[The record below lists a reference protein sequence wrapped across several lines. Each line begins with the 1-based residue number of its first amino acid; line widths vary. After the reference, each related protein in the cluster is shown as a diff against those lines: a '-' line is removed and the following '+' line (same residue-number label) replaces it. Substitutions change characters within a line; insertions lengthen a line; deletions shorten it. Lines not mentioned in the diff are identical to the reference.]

1 MSHLFQ
7 FVFGN
12 RRLMLA
18 LALAIC
24 GLGIFA
30 LRQLP
35 IDAVPDITNVQVMVN
50 SKTGSLSPEQIER
63 QVTFPI
69 ESELNG
75 IPGVSEIR
83 SLSKFGL
90 SQVVVVFQ
98 SSVDIYWARSQIFER
113 LQAVELP
120 TGIVAELAPIT
131 TGLGEVVMYT
141 VEAKEGSALWKMPD
155 MQRLIRL
162 REIQERIIRPE
173 MRRIEGV
180 ADVDTNGGY
189 RKEVHINVLPSKLRE
204 HGMTIL
210 GLKHAVDSIG
220 ENVGGGYIQEEGSQI
235 IVGVSAAV
243 DKVSDL
249 ENFPVKVGFGGR
261 TIRLKDVAEIRIE
274 SGLRVGAAT
283 ENGHESVLGT
293 ILMRSGASSRT
304 VASVAVDRLKAMSLP
319 DEAFIAIHY
328 DRSFLVDT
336 TIRTV
341 TKSLLEGAALVILI
355 LILLVGDLRSALLVA
370 SIIPISLLGAFIGMK
385 ITGVSANLMSLGAI
399 DFGLI
404 VDGAVVMVENFVR
417 RAGSAPSNG
426 TSRIKFFF
434 DSALEV
440 SRPVFF
446 GVLVI
451 ITVYLPIL
459 FLTGVEGKMF
469 RPMALTVLFALLT
482 SLVLTMTFVPV
493 AASYILKVDH
503 AHETPWLFRKLEELY
518 SKTLTIVF
526 GQWGKILVFGSTA
539 LIGVITLYIFFAK
552 IGSDF
557 IPQLDEGDLVIGL
570 VRDTSQGIDESVRQ
584 QLAAEK
590 RILNFKEVETV
601 FSRLGTPDSATD
613 PMSVNFAD
621 TFVIL
626 KKDRDQWPVVEGM
639 KRPRTK
645 AELFEAIKA
654 DLEANLPPQDIA
666 RTQPIEMRFNEILE
680 GSRADVT
687 LRIYGPDL
695 EVLADL
701 IAKSEKALEGLPGL
715 FEAQYDSLTALT
727 KSRVLEVEPDFIS
740 LAERSVNANDLKN
753 VFATALSGEKVG
765 TFLDSDRTIPIV
777 LHLDESLRENEKEI
791 AKLPIDT
798 LHGGFV
804 PLSEVASLERRDRV
818 TTIARNLGQRYSAL
832 SLFVKGRDID
842 SFVKDAQATIQEKV
856 QLPPGYRFY
865 WGGQFRN
872 MQEARTRFA
881 FLIPMTLLIVLVLLY
896 RNFDSISDAL
906 VVMGA
911 IPLAMIGGLLTLW
924 LRGLSVTVPAIIGF
938 IALAG
943 VAVMNGVVLIGFIKD
958 LQHKGL
964 SVNEAVVQG
973 AKARLRPVLM
983 TALVAALGFIPMA
996 LNTGLGSEVQRP
1008 LATVVVGGLVSAT
1021 LLTLVVLPLV
1031 YLLINRTHEAK

>member
-1 MSHLFQ
+1 
-7 FVFGN
+7 
-12 RRLMLA
+12 MLA
-18 LALAIC
+18 VALAVC
-24 GLGIFA
+24 GIGIFA
-30 LRQLP
+30 LQHLP
-35 IDAVPDITNVQVMVN
+35 IDAVPDITNVQVMIN

-75 IPGVSEIR
+75 IPGVAEVR

-90 SQVVVVFQ
+90 SQVIVVFE

-113 LQAVELP
+113 LQAVDLP
-120 TGIVAELAPIT
+120 DSIKPELAPIT

-141 VEAKEGSALWKMPD
+141 VEAKLGSALYNLPD
-155 MQRLIRL
+155 LQRLIRL

-173 MRRIEGV
+173 MRRIDGV

-189 RKEVHINVLPSKLRE
+189 RKEVHINVLPAKLRQ

-210 GLKHAVDSIG
+210 DLKRAIDTIG
-220 ENVGGGYIQEEGSQI
+220 DNVGGGYIQEEGSQI
-235 IVGVSAAV
+235 IVGVSANVEKLAA
-243 DKVSDL
+243 L
-249 ENFPVKVGFGGR
+249 ENFPVKVGFGGITVR
-261 TIRLKDVAEIRIE
+261 VKDVAEVRIE

-304 VASVAVDRLKAMSLP
+304 VARQTVDRLKEFVLP

-417 RAGSAPSNG
+417 RAGSAPSHG
-426 TSRIKFFF
+426 ESRLKFFY

-440 SRPVFF
+440 SKPVFF

-469 RPMALTVLFALLT
+469 RPMALTVLFALFT
-482 SLVLTMTFVPV
+482 SLILTMTFIPA
-493 AASYILKVDH
+493 AASFILKIDH
-503 AHETPWLFRKLEELY
+503 KHKTPWLFQKLETLY
-518 SKTLTIVF
+518 SSTLEIVF
-526 GQWGKILVFGSTA
+526 GKWGKVLVFGSTA
-539 LIGVITLYIFFAK
+539 LIGAFTLYVFFAK
-552 IGSDF
+552 LGSDF

-584 QLAAEK
+584 QIAAEK
-590 RILNFKEVETV
+590 RILKFAEVETV

-621 TFVIL
+621 TFIIL
-626 KKDRDQWPVVEGM
+626 KKDRDQWPVIEEL
-639 KRPRTK
+639 KRHRTK
-645 AELFEAIKA
+645 PELFEAIKV
-654 DLEANLPPQDIA
+654 DLEKNLPAQDIA

-701 IAKSEKALEGLPGL
+701 IAKSEKALEGMPGL

-727 KSRVLEVEPDFIS
+727 KSRVLEIQPDFIR
-740 LAERSVNANDLKN
+740 LAEQSVNANDFKN
-753 VFATALSGEKVG
+753 VFSTALSGTTVG
-765 TFLDSDRTIPIV
+765 SYFDSDRSIPVV
-777 LHLDESLRENEKEI
+777 LHLDESLRENQTEI
-791 AKLPIDT
+791 ANLPIDT
-798 LHGGFV
+798 IHGGFV
-804 PLSEVASLERRDRV
+804 PLSAVASLVRRDRV

-842 SFVKDAQATIQEKV
+842 SFVKEAQATIGSKL
-856 QLPPGYRFY
+856 QLPPGYRIY

-872 MQEARTRFA
+872 MQEARVRFA
-881 FLIPMTLLIVLVLLY
+881 FLIPITLLIVLLLLY
-896 RNFDSISDAL
+896 KNFESLSDAL

-924 LRGLSVTVPAIIGF
+924 IRDLSITVPAIIGF

-958 LQHKGL
+958 LRSGGL
-964 SVNEAVVQG
+964 PVKEAVIQG

-996 LNTGLGSEVQRP
+996 LNTGLGSEVQKP
-1008 LATVVVGGLVSAT
+1008 LATVVVGGLISAT
-1021 LLTLVVLPLV
+1021 LLTLVVLPLIYV
-1031 YLLINRTHEAK
+1031 MISKERSMRA

>member
-1 MSHLFQ
+1 MSQLFR

-18 LALAIC
+18 VALVIC
-24 GLGIFA
+24 GLGVFA
-30 LRQLP
+30 LGQLP

-50 SKTGSLSPEQIER
+50 AKTGALSPEQIER

-113 LQAVELP
+113 LQAVDLP
-120 TGIVAELAPIT
+120 AGIVAELAPIT

-141 VEAKEGSALWKMPD
+141 VEAAEGSTLWKMPD

-173 MRRIEGV
+173 MRRIDGV

-189 RKEVHINVLPSKLRE
+189 RKEVHINVLPSKLRQL
-204 HGMTIL
+204 GMTIL
-210 GLKHAVDSIG
+210 DLKHAVDTIG
-220 ENVGGGYIQEEGSQI
+220 ENAGGGYIQENGSQI

-304 VASVAVDRLKAMSLP
+304 VARQAVERLKAMTLP
-319 DEAFIAIHY
+319 DDAFIAIHY

-370 SIIPISLLGAFIGMK
+370 GIIPISLLGAFIGMK
-385 ITGVSANLMSLGAI
+385 LTGVSANLMSLGAI

-404 VDGAVVMVENFVR
+404 VDGAVVMVENIVR
-417 RAGSAPSNG
+417 RAGSAPTGG
-426 TSRIKFFF
+426 TSRIKFFYE
-434 DSALEV
+434 SALEV

-469 RPMALTVLFALLT
+469 RPMALTVLFALVT
-482 SLVLTMTFVPV
+482 SLILTMTFVPA
-493 AASYILKVDH
+493 AASYLVKVDH
-503 AHETPWLFRKLEELY
+503 AHETPWLFRKLEEIY
-518 SKTLTIVF
+518 AKTLDIVF
-526 GQWGKILVFGSTA
+526 GKWGKALVFGSTA
-539 LIGVITLYIFFAK
+539 MIGAVTLYIFFAK
-552 IGSDF
+552 MGSDF

-626 KKDRDQWPVVEGM
+626 KKDRDQWPEVEAL

-645 AELFEAIKA
+645 AELFEAIKS

-727 KSRVLEVEPDFIS
+727 KSRVLEVLPDFNR

-753 VFATALSGEKVG
+753 VFAIALSGEKVG

-791 AKLPIDT
+791 ASLPIDT
-798 LHGGFV
+798 LHGGIV
-804 PLSEVASLERRDRV
+804 PLSEVASLERMDRV

-856 QLPPGYRFY
+856 KLPPGYRIY

-872 MQEARTRFA
+872 MQEARARFA
-881 FLIPMTLLIVLVLLY
+881 FLIPVTLLIVLALLY

-911 IPLAMIGGLLTLW
+911 IPLAMIGGVLTLW
-924 LRGLSVTVPAIIGF
+924 IRGLSLTVPATIGF

-958 LQHKGL
+958 LKHKGL
-964 SVNEAVVQG
+964 SAKEAVVQG

-996 LNTGLGSEVQRP
+996 INTGLGSEVQRP

-1031 YLLINRTHEAK
+1031 YLLINQTEAAK